1 MSADEAVWKR
11 SLALLQEAAGN
22 EVFTSDCIVQFLY
35 LFCLFTVF
43 VVVVVCVYV
52 CVYFFLILFFYI
64 LILVCLKH
72 RRS

>member
-43 VVVVVCVYV
+43 VVVVVVV
-52 CVYFFLILFFYI
+52 CVCVCVFLSYSFFLYIDFSLFEA
-64 LILVCLKH
+64 
-72 RRS
+72 

>member
-43 VVVVVCVYV
+43 VVVVVCVCMCV
-52 CVYFFLILFFYI
+52 CISFLFFFLYIDFSLFEA
-64 LILVCLKH
+64 
-72 RRS
+72 

>member
-43 VVVVVCVYV
+43 VVVVVVVV
-52 CVYFFLILFFYI
+52 CVC
-64 LILVCLKH
+64 V
-72 RRS
+72 

>member
-43 VVVVVCVYV
+43 VVVVVCVCMCV
-52 CVYFFLILFFYI
+52 CISFLFFFFIY
-64 LILVCLKH
+64 
-72 RRS
+72 